1 LFPLS
6 DGHEQ
11 LDRRPGT
18 HGFSPIAGHAIPAR
32 RQAERI
38 PERTVMRLIFAF
50 ALVVALSLGASG
62 AAMAQDD
69 QPDAGSTAFNNGDYT
84 GAMDAWLPKAKDS
97 DPEAMTNI
105 GTLYNLGLGVKR
117 DDKAAADWYEKAA
130 QLGFVL
136 AQYDLANLYY
146 TGQGRSR
153 DLKQSARWY
162 LAAAKGGHAK
172 SQFYLAQM
180 YESGEGVDRD
190 ENAALQW
197 YGKAADQELPE
208 AEYKLGSMLI
218 AGEGIDVNPVKGA
231 DLVLKSAE
239 QRYTKAQILIADC
252 YWRGR
257 AVEKNPIEAYVWASQ
272 AVADAKAGHDL
283 MRARSLFQDVKS
295 GMTGDQVK
303 AAEIELLAVRPKPKK
318 DSSGGGDSGSSSG
331 TDAPQ

>member
-1 LFPLS
+1 
-6 DGHEQ
+6 
-11 LDRRPGT
+11 
-18 HGFSPIAGHAIPAR
+18 
-32 RQAERI
+32 
-38 PERTVMRLIFAF
+38 MRLIFAF
-50 ALVVALSLGASG
+50 ALFAALSLGAAG
-62 AAMAQDD
+62 AAIAQDD
-69 QPDAGSTAFNNGDYT
+69 QSDAGATAFNNGDYA
-84 GAMDAWLPKAKDS
+84 GAMEAWLPKAKDS

-130 QLGFVL
+130 QLGFVI

-146 TGQGRSR
+146 SGQGRPR
-153 DLKQSARWY
+153 DLKQAGRWY

-172 SQFYLAQM
+172 SQYYLAQM

-190 ENAALQW
+190 EAAALQW

-208 AEYKLGSMLI
+208 AEYELGSKLI
-218 AGEGIDVNPVKGA
+218 SGEGVEVNPVKGA

-252 YWRGR
+252 YRRGR

-283 MRARSLFQDVKS
+283 MRARSLLQDVKS

-303 AAEIELLAVRPKPKK
+303 AAEIELLAVNPKK
-318 DSSGGGDSGSSSG
+318 KAGTDTGDGGSSGG
-331 TDAPQ
+331 TEAPQ